1 MYVDLIIVL
10 ILLGVVVFFFRRF
23 SSFVYAMAIIDIFL
37 RILSFIKYN
46 VDVPELKSLIGKY
59 FPESIA
65 AIINHYTS
73 GIFNTIIMWAYVI
86 VFAIFLGYITKY
98 FIYKRK

>member
-1 MYVDLIIVL
+1 MYADLIIVL
-10 ILLGVVVFFFRRF
+10 ILLGIVVFFFRRF
-23 SSFVYAMAIIDIFL
+23 SSFVYATAIIDIFL

-65 AIINHYTS
+65 GIINSYTS
-73 GIFNTIIMWAYVI
+73 GVFNVIIMWAYVI
-86 VFAIFLGYITKY
+86 IYAIFLGYIVKY